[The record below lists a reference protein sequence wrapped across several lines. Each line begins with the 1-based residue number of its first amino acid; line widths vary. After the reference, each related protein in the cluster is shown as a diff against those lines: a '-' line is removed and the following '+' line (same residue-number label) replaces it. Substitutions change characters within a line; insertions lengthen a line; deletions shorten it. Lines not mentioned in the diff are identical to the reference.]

1 MGAGA
6 VELCSKG
13 AGADAGAEGNKLEGA
28 GAGAGAVEKK
38 LEGAVRMRVRPEL
51 FINGM
56 GAGAGAAP
64 EL

>member
-28 GAGAGAVEKK
+28 GAGAGALKK

-51 FINGM
+51 FSNGP